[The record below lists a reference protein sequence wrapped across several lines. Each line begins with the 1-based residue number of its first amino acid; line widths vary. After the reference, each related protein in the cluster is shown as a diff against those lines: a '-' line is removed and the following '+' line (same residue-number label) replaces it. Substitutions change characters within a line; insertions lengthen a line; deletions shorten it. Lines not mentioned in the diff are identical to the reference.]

1 MTSTPSPTP
10 GTHSGPLAGYRETD
24 PSGARPLAVHTL
36 EGASVHA
43 ADGPDIGHLSDLL
56 VDLGGG
62 RITHALIA
70 TADGRDDRLIAV
82 PWALMS
88 ADTEGKGLRVDAQ
101 ADRVFAA
108 PGFDRDRSPSARD
121 PDWARAIA
129 RHFGSRA

>member
-1 MTSTPSPTP
+1 MKSTPSPMP

-24 PSGARPLAVHTL
+24 PSGALPLAVHTL
-36 EGASVHA
+36 EGASVRA
-43 ADGPDIGHLSDLL
+43 QDGADVGHLSDLL

-70 TADGRDDRLIAV
+70 TADGRQDHLIAV
-82 PWALMS
+82 PWPLMS
-88 ADTEGKGLRVDAQ
+88 ADTEGKGLRVDAP

-121 PDWARAIA
+121 HDWAQAIE